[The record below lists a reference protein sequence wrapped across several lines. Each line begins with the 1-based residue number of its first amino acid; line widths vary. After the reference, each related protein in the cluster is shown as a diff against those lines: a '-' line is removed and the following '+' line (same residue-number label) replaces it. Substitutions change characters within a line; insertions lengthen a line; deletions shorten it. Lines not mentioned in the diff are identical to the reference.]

1 MSIIILDTERRKQ
14 MIKTIIFII
23 LFILSCIK
31 SIIEFYE
38 EWELVGDFMTL
49 TKIIILKCI
58 IWGIL
63 YLIIF

>member
-1 MSIIILDTERRKQ
+1 
-14 MIKTIIFII
+14 MIKIIIFIS

-38 EWELVGDFMTL
+38 EWELIRDFMTL

>member
-1 MSIIILDTERRKQ
+1 

-23 LFILSCIK
+23 LFALSCIK
-31 SIIEFYE
+31 SIIEYFEDWTINLSMYCFID
-38 EWELVGDFMTL
+38 LIKL
-49 TKIIILKCI
+49 LIPKCI

>member
-1 MSIIILDTERRKQ
+1 MKNRKRLT

-23 LFILSCIK
+23 LFVLSCIK
-31 SIIEFYE
+31 STIEYAEDWTIDLSMECFID
-38 EWELVGDFMTL
+38 LV
-49 TKIIILKCI
+49 KIFIPKCI